1 MTQRELTIGF
11 LSANPPTDRKASSGT
26 AFSVYR
32 QITKIGGVKWIP
44 LTTCL
49 LYTSPSPRD

>member
-1 MTQRELTIGF
+1 MTQRKLTIGF

-32 QITKIGGVKWIP
+32 QITKIGGGG
-44 LTTCL
+44 
-49 LYTSPSPRD
+49 

>member
-32 QITKIGGVKWIP
+32 QIARIGGGGKMDSSY
-44 LTTCL
+44 
-49 LYTSPSPRD
+49 YTSVLSGC

>member
-32 QITKIGGVKWIP
+32 QITKIGGGKMDSSY
-44 LTTCL
+44 
-49 LYTSPSPRD
+49 YTSVLSGC